1 MCFLQPP
8 FEENGIA
15 SPIGD
20 KTGGTGSSIRTSLNL
35 MTSNGGISN
44 GVSNGST
51 LGTSIDS
58 ALVPSPNTYPKNRFL
73 SGDLNSN
80 AYLRRQFI
88 SIGKYTL
95 IFLEH
100 FEKKI
105 NFLPKRL
112 DRLYEMYYS
121 C

>member
-80 AYLRRQFI
+80 AYLRRHFI
-88 SIGKYTL
+88 SIGKFTL
-95 IFLEH
+95 ILFWNIL
-100 FEKKI
+100 KRKST
-105 NFLPKRL
+105 LYPKT
-112 DRLYEMYYS
+112 
-121 C
+121 

>member
-1 MCFLQPP
+1 
-8 FEENGIA
+8 
-15 SPIGD
+15 
-20 KTGGTGSSIRTSLNL
+20 

-105 NFLPKRL
+105 NIIPKDLIDDFMRCIIL
-112 DRLYEMYYS
+112 IDVTHGHNYIL
-121 C
+121 